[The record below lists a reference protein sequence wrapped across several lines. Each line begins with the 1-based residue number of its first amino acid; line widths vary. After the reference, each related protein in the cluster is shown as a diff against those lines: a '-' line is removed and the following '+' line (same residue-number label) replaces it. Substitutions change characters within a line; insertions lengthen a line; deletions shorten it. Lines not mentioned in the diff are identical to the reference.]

1 MKKLYWIGYINL
13 LVLYQILTLHL
24 NHNFMKDFI
33 IVFKSSQD
41 SLFTLTLA
49 LVSFRNVQYYYDSSN
64 VHQD

>member
-1 MKKLYWIGYINL
+1 
-13 LVLYQILTLHL
+13 
-24 NHNFMKDFI
+24 MKDFI

-49 LVSFRNVQYYYDSSN
+49 LASFRNVKYYYDSSK